1 VAKIL
6 YASDSLEVIL
16 SHLSTKFM
24 DVIAD
29 GRCLGHLKFLLEFLA
44 AWEKR
49 PRYLTSM
56 AYQWFCAT
64 SEAAAR
70 LGPGEIP
77 STTWTLSWSGRP
89 SPVGF
94 DFFSTPEYHFWGV
107 GPGCDPVRL
116 DNTPLRARSSRQD
129 VILDDYTDL
138 LRMSLKIAFR
148 AAGPGCDY
156 SALHSVPPSHA
167 PHSDQLF
174 EAIFS
179 RADDEVIADAV
190 CTWIKYDNTA
200 PPGSFVRYLNKRLE
214 KRKALSRRLQWASTT
229 AIGRIGLGEFMV
241 SKLETICL
249 LNRLE
254 VDMDD
259 VEDSSWKSLLIY
271 AIRSTTGR
279 ECFSFRH
286 WPLLGKV
293 LDSNCLVFP
302 KSRDVEVM
310 KLLEEARDW
319 EKLEI
324 WMRVFWGMPKRFS
337 ELTLELMQDVE
348 ETSVKFLL
356 HQPSSILRFED
367 LFRGLYYL
375 EDEGILRRICDRARA
390 EQLPSESPLPLYAS
404 VFTAQRLSVL
414 IPPLFLAS
422 DNRFTPSHSFPFVL
436 RETTLSEMMNTHTPR
451 QLSCEWTVSVLP
463 WVR

>member
-16 SHLSTKFM
+16 SHLSTKLM

-49 PRYLTSM
+49 PRYLTPM
-56 AYQWFCAT
+56 AYKWFCAT

-77 STTWTLSWSGRP
+77 STTWTLLGTEYDFSE
-89 SPVGF
+89 VGL
-94 DFFSTPEYHFWGV
+94 
-107 GPGCDPVRL
+107 GCDPVRL

-129 VILDDYTDL
+129 VILDDHTDL
-138 LRMSLKIAFR
+138 LRVSLKILFR
-148 AAGPGCDY
+148 AAGPGY
-156 SALHSVPPSHA
+156 HLPTFGLVVPPGYA

-179 RADDEVIADAV
+179 HADDEVIADAV
-190 CTWIKYDNTA
+190 CTWIENYNTA
-200 PPGSFVRYLNKRLE
+200 PPGSFVRYLTKRLE
-214 KRKALSRRLQWASTT
+214 KGEALSRRLQWASTT
-229 AIGRIGLGEFMV
+229 AIGCIGFEELKV
-241 SKLETICL
+241 SELETICL

-259 VEDSSWKSLLIY
+259 VVVSRWKPLLTR

-279 ECFSFRH
+279 ECLSFRH

-293 LDSNCLVFP
+293 LDSDVWVDP
-302 KSRDVEVM
+302 RSRDVEVM
-310 KLLEEARDW
+310 KLLEEAKDW

-324 WMRVFWGMPKRFS
+324 WMRAFWGMWWGVCPGFN
-337 ELTLELMQDVE
+337 EPALDLQDVE
-348 ETSVKFLL
+348 ETSVKLLL
-356 HQPSSILRFED
+356 HRPSAIPRFED
-367 LFRGLYYL
+367 LSRWNY
-375 EDEGILRRICDRARA
+375 EPKDKDMLRRICDRARTKH
-390 EQLPSESPLPLYAS
+390 LPSESPLPLYAS
-404 VFTAQRLSVL
+404 VFTAQRLSIL

-436 RETTLSEMMNTHTPR
+436 RETTLSEMMNAYTPR
-451 QLSCEWTVSVLP
+451 
-463 WVR
+463 